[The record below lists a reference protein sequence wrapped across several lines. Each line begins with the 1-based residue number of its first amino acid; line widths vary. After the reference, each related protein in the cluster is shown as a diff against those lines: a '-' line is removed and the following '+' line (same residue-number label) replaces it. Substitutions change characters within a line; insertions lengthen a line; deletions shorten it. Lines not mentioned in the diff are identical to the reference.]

1 MAPECLTAPPRAS
14 CFRFSVAQ
22 NRFSHYPAAMQI
34 VIPTLPLPLIGALVL
49 FWLLARLLAQGAR
62 GWFAGLVAICAAQ
75 SLLIALVHHYG
86 LSALARLQALGA
98 SLIPPVA
105 WLALVSAG
113 IRPLARRDL
122 AHLAVPV
129 AMLGALATGGAAI
142 DALLMLA
149 FAGYGAAILW
159 ALRGGADALPQ
170 NRLQGGERAALVW
183 RLIGGGLILSGL
195 SELVIGAAFALGHPG
210 LVGWIIGGYSA
221 GLLLALGVLS
231 LSQDLSTPPATPD
244 PPPDPARDADDAALV
259 ARLRALLARDP
270 LHRDPD
276 LTLARLA
283 RRLGVPAKTLSAA
296 INRHTGENVSR
307 LINAQRIDEACAHL
321 RNGASVTQAMLD
333 AGFNTKSTFN
343 REFRRI
349 TSQSPTDWRG

>member
-1 MAPECLTAPPRAS
+1 
-14 CFRFSVAQ
+14 
-22 NRFSHYPAAMQI
+22 MQI
-34 VIPTLPLPLIGALVL
+34 AIPTLPLPLIGALVL
-49 FWLLARLLAQGAR
+49 LWLLARLWRQGGRGGFLA
-62 GWFAGLVAICAAQ
+62 LVALCAAQ

-86 LSALARLQALGA
+86 LTALARVQPLGA
-98 SLIPPVA
+98 ALIPPVA

-122 AHLAVPV
+122 AHLAVPL
-129 AMLGALATGGAAI
+129 AMLAALALGGVVI

-149 FAGYGAAILW
+149 YLGYGAAILW
-159 ALRGGADALPQ
+159 ALRRGADALPQ
-170 NRLQGGERAALVW
+170 SRLQGGDRAATVW

-195 SELVIGAAFALGHPG
+195 SEGVIAAAFALGQPG
-210 LVGWIIGGYSA
+210 LVGWIIGGYGA

-231 LSQDLSTPPATPD
+231 LSQDIASPPQTPEA
-244 PPPDPARDADDAALV
+244 PPDPARDADDAALV

-276 LTLARLA
+276 LSLARLA

-307 LINAQRIDEACAHL
+307 LINAVRIDEACAHL
-321 RNGASVTQAMLD
+321 RVGASVTQAMLD

-349 TSQSPTDWRG
+349 TGQSPTDWRG